1 MNFIYVMFAIYLP
14 VLIFAIKRIAD
25 LIFVASYLLKTINMF
40 LNELDGL
47 ASTFKN
53 LKIKH
58 IVRIHKKKLPRNSGR
73 NRR

>member
-25 LIFVASYLLKTINMF
+25 LIFVASFLLKTINMF

>member
-1 MNFIYVMFAIYLP
+1 MFAIYLP

>member
-1 MNFIYVMFAIYLP
+1 MNFVYVILAIYLP
-14 VLIFAIKRIAD
+14 VLIFVIKRVTD

-58 IVRIHKKKLPRNSGR
+58 IVKIHKKKLPRNSGR